1 MTGRERG
8 PLGPGTS
15 GMLESRRI
23 SSSTPLKR
31 SGPQPAYNPHK
42 ETLRTSWTR
51 LLSRTRLR
59 RVDHAQGSLV
69 KSGSLL
75 SVLTDNPEGLTGL
88 VELDGALAAR
98 RDVHRRLQT
107 LVDLAGQAML
117 GRGRY
122 VGSSWGPPGGRD

>member
-51 LLSRTRLR
+51 LLSRARLSR
-59 RVDHAQGSLV
+59 GGSRAGEPCEVRVVALGS
-69 KSGSLL
+69 
-75 SVLTDNPEGLTGL
+75 
-88 VELDGALAAR
+88 
-98 RDVHRRLQT
+98 H
-107 LVDLAGQAML
+107 
-117 GRGRY
+117 
-122 VGSSWGPPGGRD
+122 